1 MNQANNAALRI
12 VILDDYQ
19 GAIPELKAYAKLSGH
34 EVTVL
39 RTTEKD
45 TDVLARKLKG
55 VQVIVPVRE
64 RTAITKELLDK
75 LPDLRLISQSGKGV
89 AHVDV
94 QECTRRGIAVAV
106 SGGNSYAPAELTWA
120 LILASMRNLPAE
132 VQSAKNGKWQSAP
145 IGTQLRG
152 RTLGIYGYG
161 GIGAI
166 VAGYGKAFGMRV
178 IAWGRDGSR
187 ERAAKD
193 GYEVAASREAFF
205 EQSDVV
211 SLHLRLSAE
220 SRGVVTAA
228 DLARMKPTGL
238 FVNTSRADLVV
249 PAALEKAL
257 ELGRP
262 GFAAVD
268 TFEEEPALDHPL
280 FNLPNAL
287 CAPHLGYVEK
297 DTYEIFFGGAF
308 DNVLAFE
315 TGKPVNIVNPEVL
328 NKA

>member
-1 MNQANNAALRI
+1 MNQVKSTALRI
-12 VILDDYQ
+12 AILDDYQ
-19 GAIPELKAYAKLSGH
+19 GAIPELEAYEKLSNH
-34 EVTVL
+34 EVIVL

-45 TDVLARKLKG
+45 TDALARRLKG

-94 QECTRRGIAVAV
+94 QECTRRGIAVAA

-120 LILASMRNLPAE
+120 LVLASVRNLTAE
-132 VQSAKNGKWQSAP
+132 VESAKNGKWQSSP

-178 IAWGRDGSR
+178 IAWGREGSL
-187 ERAAKD
+187 ERATKD
-193 GYEVAASREAFF
+193 GYEVAISREAFF

-220 SRGVVTAA
+220 SRGVVTPA
-228 DLARMKPTGL
+228 DLARMKPTAL

-249 PAALEKAL
+249 PGALETAL
-257 ELGRP
+257 KLGRP

-268 TFEEEPALDHPL
+268 TFEDEPALDHPL
-280 FNLPNAL
+280 LKLPNAL

-297 DTYEIFFGGAF
+297 DTYEVFFGGAF
-308 DNVLAFE
+308 DNILAFE
-315 TGKPVNIVNPEVL
+315 AGKPTNIVNPEAL